1 MTATSDARD
10 DGDRERGG
18 GVDGADGDAG
28 GSMRDARREAR
39 GDGEW
44 RDYRSGVSSVG
55 EARAGMETRRG
66 DDANSMGRDD

>member
-1 MTATSDARD
+1 VTATNDARD

-28 GSMRDARREAR
+28 GVMRDARREAR

-44 RDYRSGVSSVG
+44 RDY
-55 EARAGMETRRG
+55 
-66 DDANSMGRDD
+66 

>member
-1 MTATSDARD
+1 MFASGGSVSAKFHATAAPARADARGDRECVTATNDARD

-28 GSMRDARREAR
+28 GVMRDARREAR

-44 RDYRSGVSSVG
+44 RDY
-55 EARAGMETRRG
+55 
-66 DDANSMGRDD
+66 